1 MTDDVDPAY
10 EPWQPT
16 GEPSA
21 VDRAIAAARK
31 TAFPLFG
38 LDPHDPRD

>member
-16 GEPSA
+16 GEPDA
-21 VDRAIAAARK
+21 VDRAILATRMAV
-31 TAFPLFG
+31 FPLHG